1 MKASHI
7 ARLRSDA
14 AYLIVGIPLSLIAA
28 IQAATSGIG
37 LEALTQAPL
46 MNARDAVSHAALLQQ
61 TIEGN
66 PFLGARLGYPFGTN
80 WLDWPSLDWG
90 LLAIAKVLS
99 FFTHDYVL
107 IFNAIFLLGFPT
119 AFLAAFVVA
128 RRFDLSRPFAFTV
141 GLSYALASYHFERL
155 SLHGHLFLTW
165 YWVAPVFILLGW
177 RIVAPAD
184 VDTQRPS
191 WLRWMG
197 LAALTGFGVYYTAFG
212 LITITTA
219 LFLAL
224 ALRQPRDA
232 IRSYLFVVV
241 PLLLGVALQV
251 LPTLLN
257 RLQFGANPLAFERS
271 TLGAE
276 IYALRPVQLLLP
288 HLTHRIPIL
297 GDIANQFYSAAIS
310 GNESVMSS
318 VGAIAA
324 LGLWVLLQLV
334 ITIVARGQLD
344 DRLRYLFTIAMSFM
358 AFASIGGLGLLLSL
372 LGFTEIRSWNRLSI
386 FLAFVGL
393 LTTCIA
399 LTPTAMRYS
408 QAVRRALT
416 PVALIVVLG
425 LVWVDQTPAP
435 CLSCVLT
442 TQSQRAVSADFVHVL
457 EKRLPTGAAI
467 YQLPYVSYPEGWR
480 LPNYD
485 AYEFMKPY
493 LESSSLRFNLGGMK
507 GRDGDRLY
515 RSLAQ
520 RSLATQVSV
529 IRKLGFAGI
538 YVDRTGIADGGTAV
552 VASLIALLGP
562 DAATW
567 RIDNRIVYFDLHNGV
582 APIAT
587 GALTYAQVNDL
598 TGFTPAFPKR
608 HLSD

>member
-1 MKASHI
+1 
-7 ARLRSDA
+7 
-14 AYLIVGIPLSLIAA
+14 
-28 IQAATSGIG
+28 
-37 LEALTQAPL
+37 
-46 MNARDAVSHAALLQQ
+46 MNARDAVSHAAVLQQ

-90 LLAIAKVLS
+90 LLAITKMLS

-119 AFLAAFVVA
+119 AFVAAFVVA
-128 RRFDLSRPFAFTV
+128 RRFDLSRPFAFTIGV
-141 GLSYALASYHFERL
+141 SYALASYHFERL

-165 YWVAPVFILLGW
+165 YWVAPVFVLLGW
-177 RIVAPAD
+177 RIVAPPEALRM
-184 VDTQRPS
+184 RPA
-191 WLRWMG
+191 WLRWIG

-212 LITITTA
+212 LITMTTA

-224 ALRQPRDA
+224 ALRQTRDA
-232 IRSYLFVVV
+232 IRSYLLVLA
-241 PLLLGVALQV
+241 PLVLGVALQV

-257 RLQFGANPLAFERS
+257 RLQNGANPLAFERS

-276 IYALRPVQLLLP
+276 TYALRPVQLLLP
-288 HLTHRIPIL
+288 HLTHRIPVL
-297 GDIANQFYSAAIS
+297 GDVANQFYTAAIP
-310 GNESVMSS
+310 GNESVMAS

-324 LGLWVLLQLV
+324 LGLWVLLQL
-334 ITIVARGQLD
+334 IFTIVARGQLD
-344 DRLRYLFTIAMSFM
+344 DRLRYLFTITLSFM
-358 AFASIGGLGLLLSL
+358 AFASVGGLGLLLSL

-386 FLAFVGL
+386 FIAFAGL

-399 LTPTAMRYS
+399 LTPTALRYS
-408 QAVRRALT
+408 NGMRRALT
-416 PVALIVVLG
+416 PVVLLTVLA

-435 CLSCVLT
+435 CPTCAAS
-442 TQSQRAVSADFVHVL
+442 TQSQRAATADFVHVL
-457 EKRLPTGAAI
+457 EKRLPEGSAI

-480 LPNYD
+480 LHTYD

-493 LESSSLRFNLGGMK
+493 LESTSLRFNLGGMK

-529 IRKLGFAGI
+529 IRKLGFSGI
-538 YVDRTGIADGGTAV
+538 YVDRTGFADGGTAV

-567 RIDNRIVYFDLHNGV
+567 RSDNRVVYFDLHNDV
-582 APIAT
+582 AALPT

-598 TGFTPAFPKR
+598 TGFTPSFPKR